1 MIIAHKKCVLAITD
15 SVEMGF
21 CLQSILSRDFGGR
34 VNVFSM
40 TFAECQTFLTAKR
53 IEETDL
59 FVLELFR
66 SYAGGPRAEGV
77 VFARRLRH
85 RTRFLIISAL
95 HLSKELKC
103 FRYWDTA
110 AEDTLGER
118 ARDVLNAPDVYADG
132 LDRLEKCF
140 ERLLKVPQQHFT
152 SSS

>member
-1 MIIAHKKCVLAITD
+1 
-15 SVEMGF
+15 MGF
-21 CLQSILSRDFGGR
+21 CIQSILKQHCGES

-40 TFAECQTFLTAKR
+40 TFAECQTFLTTGR

-66 SYAGGPRAEGV
+66 SYPGGPRAEGL

-85 RTRFLIISAL
+85 RARCLVMSAL

-103 FRYWDTA
+103 LGYWDTA

-118 ARDVLNAPDVYADG
+118 ARNVLNTSRNYPEG
-132 LDRLEKCF
+132 FDRVEECF
-140 ERLLKVPQQHFT
+140 ERLAKVPQQHFT
-152 SSS
+152 SPC